1 MNLREQEMDVEQDAL
16 IRPKYHYSVTDF
28 ILVLDLDE
36 TVLHTFSSNPSQI
49 DSLELR
55 KYPQLRDRLY
65 SKEIRVHDR
74 KDTYSISRFWG
85 VKRPHYDTF
94 MTFAATYFQAILIW
108 TAGVF
113 PYGREMTNEI
123 TRGLNQE
130 RIFMTRRDCTVID
143 ESYVKSARTLA
154 NKMGVDPSKLLYLD
168 DRAESFCETP
178 NQGIQIPRYE
188 PAENPSAILL
198 DDPTLLQLRAWLST
212 EEALQATSVSQLVKP
227 GLFSHSVEYYKRQR
241 AKEIVP
247 RYKVPRITAPQN
259 NEIVLENPYY

>member
-1 MNLREQEMDVEQDAL
+1 MNLREQEMDAEQDAL
-16 IRPKYHYSVTDF
+16 IRPKYHHSVTDF

-49 DSLELR
+49 EKLELQ

-65 SKEIRVHDR
+65 AKEIRVQDN
-74 KDTYSISRFWG
+74 KNTYSISRFWG

-94 MTFAATYFQAILIW
+94 MTFAATYFQAIFIW

-143 ESYVKSARTLA
+143 GAYVKSARTLA
-154 NKMGVDPSKLLYLD
+154 TKMGVDPSKLLYLD
-168 DRAESFCETP
+168 DREESFCETP

-198 DDPTLLQLRAWLST
+198 DDPTLLQLKAWLST
-212 EEALQATSVSQLVKP
+212 EEALRATSVSQLVKP
-227 GLFSHSVEYYKRQR
+227 GLFSYSVDYYKRQR
-241 AKEIVP
+241 AKEIVA
-247 RYKVPRITAPQN
+247 RYKVPRLAAPRN
-259 NEIVLENPYY
+259 PEIVLENPYY